1 MARNQN
7 QTANVVVTLDGKQ
20 AEKMLEVLKTKSSDL
35 RAELKTL
42 NDQRLTTGLTGQ
54 EAQRF
59 DALRKELLETR
70 RVSREVAKQV
80 KDVDDVIRNLST
92 APIKAIKDSI
102 KTVEAQMNRLD
113 RSTER
118 YAEKQNQLNVLRQ
131 ELDRIT
137 ESAKGS
143 QKSFI
148 DIDSALSNI
157 KTLSLEQLQKIALQL
172 KENLKSIQPG
182 TEQFI
187 KSSERLRLV
196 TARMEELRN
205 VIRGV
210 SIEIKSIN
218 PMDVVKD
225 MGSYSSKEIKEASS
239 AFKEMRENIPTS
251 EIDKIKELDKYIE
264 LLDTHLKEL
273 DGKKAKDVSEG
284 LGKIAEKAKNA
295 EDPIINIER
304 LIKRLNKQSTGQL
317 RKAINQL
324 ENELSKLSPETQEF
338 VTKSKQLD
346 KIKNRFNE
354 LNGVV
359 KKTTS
364 AFDQIGNTVKRLAS
378 YVLVYAGFNELTAGL
393 RKMYNANVA
402 LSDQLADIQK
412 TTGLMGQ
419 DLADLSNSILRIDT
433 RTPVEQLNAL
443 AVAAGKLGI
452 SAKEDVLEFVKAGNI
467 INVALG
473 EDLGEDAIRSLAKLN
488 DILGITK
495 EMGIEK
501 GLLATGSAINE
512 LGQSS
517 TANEGYLVD
526 FAQRLGGIAA
536 QTNLTMQ
543 QVLALGSVTDQ
554 LGQSSEVSATAL
566 NKFVTTL
573 VSKTGQVAKAVGIP
587 LQELQQ
593 ALDRSTWEGMMM
605 VFEKLSGKG
614 GLAAIAPLM
623 GDLGSDGARLNAVI
637 SALTDDTSRL
647 TRELGI
653 ANQAFAEGTSVV
665 NEYDAKNNN
674 LAASIQKIGKN
685 IKQWFMGTGIIDFLY
700 RGSSFIEK
708 ITRGTDS
715 AQEAFKKS
723 VSSVRSLQREI
734 VPLLQE
740 YEQLK
745 DSEAADEQE
754 RLKTIMAQI
763 ATAIPSAVSAMDQ
776 YGNILSINTD
786 RAYAFIEA
794 QKLIMQQNNKDLIEE
809 TKKTISSLEYE
820 YAIAAK
826 QVKEIQQKGSFTAT
840 RYVPTAR
847 GPMEAQEYSVTD
859 PAKIKA
865 AQQAYVTLNAEL
877 EKQRAILGQLTG
889 DYLNEDLER
898 IKKLK
903 EASEDK
909 NNKPTST
916 GEDPKDVLKRQIEA
930 IDLWLQKK
938 KNALMEARQME
949 TDINNENYISEKEYQ
964 DAILALELQA
974 LEKRLAL
981 QGLEQKEIEE
991 IRGRILEIRQRM
1003 IDDSI
1008 KIQQE
1013 IQKILLDADPV
1024 KKENVEYEER
1034 LKALNLF
1041 GIARENMTKDQLE
1054 ALRILEEKHKDDL
1067 LDIQDKLD
1075 KELKEKKEK
1084 EFRRSIK
1091 NQFGMEYEEWND
1103 SRFMDVNNKQTAL
1116 DINSDLETMFEYEK
1130 FNKQMEIHKER
1141 MAILQEELDMR
1152 KQIGADTADVLNR
1165 MSELEWD
1172 MAQDSVEHIKYMVD
1186 KFKDYGSQIGET
1198 LGNLLMKQEGALQ
1211 SLYDVLVDIAFKE
1224 LEVLANKAIYK
1235 LGITGA
1241 ETVGEATMKSY
1252 ATADSIATFGASGA
1266 ARAAVLAALISA
1278 AMATAKA
1285 AVKAALKGQEKDTQT
1300 SSGGSG
1306 QRVIKTGYSVGGH
1319 TGDGPT
1325 LEVAG
1330 LVHRGEYVVPKW
1342 QMQDPVSFDYV
1353 RALET
1358 IRQTRT
1364 RMNPLPVR
1372 HGYAEGG
1379 PVSTP
1384 VSPAYDDTELKQT
1397 LNAMNRL
1404 LIKLD
1409 RQGVRTE
1416 FNISRLNDVQQSYN
1430 TSRSRGTL
1438 NG

>member
-113 RSTER
+113 RSTEQ
-118 YAEKQNQLNVLRQ
+118 YAQKKEQLKKLRD
-131 ELDRIT
+131 ELDRI
-137 ESAKGS
+137 
-143 QKSFI
+143 
-148 DIDSALSNI
+148 N
-157 KTLSLEQLQKIALQL
+157 
-172 KENLKSIQPG
+172 G
-182 TEQFI
+182 T
-187 KSSERLRLV
+187 
-196 TARMEELRN
+196 A
-205 VIRGV
+205 G
-210 SIEIKSIN
+210 
-218 PMDVVKD
+218 
-225 MGSYSSKEIKEASS
+225 
-239 AFKEMRENIPTS
+239 
-251 EIDKIKELDKYIE
+251 
-264 LLDTHLKEL
+264 
-273 DGKKAKDVSEG
+273 
-284 LGKIAEKAKNA
+284 
-295 EDPIINIER
+295 
-304 LIKRLNKQSTGQL
+304 
-317 RKAINQL
+317 
-324 ENELSKLSPETQEF
+324 
-338 VTKSKQLD
+338 
-346 KIKNRFNE
+346 
-354 LNGVV
+354 
-359 KKTTS
+359 KTTS
-364 AFDQIGNTVKRLAS
+364 AFGQIGDTVKRLAS
-378 YVLVYAGFNELTAGL
+378 YVLVYAGFNKLTEGL
-393 RKMYNANVA
+393 RTMYNANVA

-543 QVLALGSVTDQ
+543 QVLALGSASDQ
-554 LGQSSEVSATAL
+554 LAKSSEVSSTAL
-566 NKFVTTL
+566 NKFITTL
-573 VSKTGQVAKAVGIP
+573 VSKTGQVAKTVGIP

-593 ALDRSTWEGMMM
+593 ALDRSAWEGMMM

-623 GDLGSDGARLNAVI
+623 GDLGSDGARLNEVI
-637 SALTDDTSRL
+637 SALVKDTSLL

-653 ANQAFAEGTSVV
+653 ANKAFAEGTSVV
-665 NEYDAKNNN
+665 NEYDTKNNN

-685 IKQWFMGTGIIDFLY
+685 IKQWFMGTGVIDFLY

-715 AQEAFKKS
+715 AKEAFEKS

-745 DSEAADEQE
+745 DSKAADEQE
-754 RLKTIMAQI
+754 RLKTIMTQI
-763 ATAIPSAVSAMDQ
+763 ATAIPSAVSEMDQ

-826 QVKEIQQKGSFTAT
+826 QVREIQQKGSFTAT

-916 GEDPKDVLKRQIEA
+916 GEDPKDVLKRQTEA

-949 TDINNENYISEKEYQ
+949 TDINNENYISQEEYQ
-964 DAILALELQA
+964 KAVLSLEMKA
-974 LEKRLAL
+974 LEKKLAIA
-981 QGLEQKEIEE
+981 GLEPKEIAE
-991 IRGRILEIRQRM
+991 IRGRILEIRQQM
-1003 IDDSI
+1003 ADDAVRI
-1008 KIQQE
+1008 EKE
-1013 IQKILLDADPV
+1013 IQKILLEADPV
-1024 KKENVEYEER
+1024 AKENQAYEER
-1034 LKALNLF
+1034 LRSLNLF
-1041 GIARENMTKDQLE
+1041 GVERETLTAEQLK
-1054 ALRILEEKHKDDL
+1054 ALELLEEQHNNNLADIDRKNREREKRRAEERYKQEVEASTGMQYDL
-1067 LDIQDKLD
+1067 WDKTRDIGLDQMQQELEVDK
-1075 KELKEKKEK
+1075 
-1084 EFRRSIK
+1084 SIG
-1091 NQFGMEYEEWND
+1091 NGTENEYYT
-1103 SRFMDVNNKQTAL
+1103 RQ
-1116 DINSDLETMFEYEK
+1116 
-1130 FNKQMEIHKER
+1130 
-1141 MAILQEELDMR
+1141 MAIHTMRMQLLQEELDMR
-1152 KQIGADTADVLNR
+1152 KKVGAETGDIYKQ
-1165 MSELEWD
+1165 MSDLEGD
-1172 MAQDSVEHIKYMVD
+1172 MVQEAATHFNQLAGTYQQ
-1186 KFKDYGSQIGET
+1186 YGSQIGEAF
-1198 LGNLLMKQEGALQ
+1198 GNLIGGQEDALQ
-1211 SLYDVLVDIAFKE
+1211 SLADATIDILFDVLDKMANAWIAE
-1224 LEVLANKAIYK
+1224 LAASSVKNVAKAEMESLSTPDSVL
-1235 LGITGA
+1235 
-1241 ETVGEATMKSY
+1241 
-1252 ATADSIATFGASGA
+1252 TFGASGI
-1266 ARAAVLAALISA
+1266 ARAAIMSGLITAALAA
-1278 AMATAKA
+1278 AKA
-1285 AVKAALKGQEKDTQT
+1285 GIKAAIRGGNGSNADL

-1319 TGDGPT
+1319 TGNGPT

-1330 LVHRGEYVVPKW
+1330 VVHRGEYVVPKW

-1384 VSPAYDDTELKQT
+1384 VSPAYDDRELKQT

-1430 TSRSRGTL
+1430 ASRSRGTL
-1438 NG
+1438 KG

>member
-113 RSTER
+113 RSTEQ
-118 YAEKQNQLNVLRQ
+118 YAQKKEQLKKLRD
-131 ELDRIT
+131 ELDRI
-137 ESAKGS
+137 
-143 QKSFI
+143 
-148 DIDSALSNI
+148 N
-157 KTLSLEQLQKIALQL
+157 
-172 KENLKSIQPG
+172 G
-182 TEQFI
+182 T
-187 KSSERLRLV
+187 
-196 TARMEELRN
+196 A
-205 VIRGV
+205 G
-210 SIEIKSIN
+210 
-218 PMDVVKD
+218 
-225 MGSYSSKEIKEASS
+225 
-239 AFKEMRENIPTS
+239 
-251 EIDKIKELDKYIE
+251 
-264 LLDTHLKEL
+264 
-273 DGKKAKDVSEG
+273 
-284 LGKIAEKAKNA
+284 
-295 EDPIINIER
+295 
-304 LIKRLNKQSTGQL
+304 
-317 RKAINQL
+317 
-324 ENELSKLSPETQEF
+324 
-338 VTKSKQLD
+338 
-346 KIKNRFNE
+346 
-354 LNGVV
+354 
-359 KKTTS
+359 KTTS
-364 AFDQIGNTVKRLAS
+364 AFEQIGNTVKRLAS
-378 YVLVYAGFNELTAGL
+378 YVLVYAGFNKLTEGL
-393 RKMYNANVA
+393 RTMYNANVA

-543 QVLALGSVTDQ
+543 QVLALGSASDQ
-554 LGQSSEVSATAL
+554 LAKSSEVSSTAL
-566 NKFVTTL
+566 NKFITTL
-573 VSKTGQVAKAVGIP
+573 VSKTGQVAKTVGIP

-623 GDLGSDGARLNAVI
+623 GDLGSDGARLNEVI
-637 SALTDDTSRL
+637 SALVKDTRLL

-653 ANQAFAEGTSVV
+653 ANKAFAEGTSVV
-665 NEYDAKNNN
+665 NEYDTKNNN
-674 LAASIQKIGKN
+674 LAASMQKIGKN
-685 IKQWFMGTGIIDFLY
+685 IKQWFMGTGVIDFLY

-715 AQEAFKKS
+715 AKEAFEKS

-740 YEQLK
+740 YDQLK
-745 DSEAADEQE
+745 DSKAADEQE

-826 QVKEIQQKGSFTAT
+826 QVREIQQKGSFTAT

-889 DYLNEDLER
+889 DYLNEEIER
-898 IKKLK
+898 LKKLK
-903 EASEDK
+903 AESDVVTDK
-909 NNKPTST
+909 QTST
-916 GEDPKDVLKRQIEA
+916 SEDPKDVLKRQTEA

-1075 KELKEKKEK
+1075 KDLKEKKEK

-1152 KQIGADTADVLNR
+1152 KQIGADTADVLQR

-1186 KFKDYGSQIGET
+1186 KFKDYGSQIGEAV
-1198 LGNLLMKQEGALQ
+1198 GNILMKQEGALQ

-1278 AMATAKA
+1278 AMAAAKS
-1285 AVKAALKGQEKDTQT
+1285 AVKAALRGKEKDTT
-1300 SSGGSG
+1300 SSSGGSG

-1330 LVHRGEYVVPKW
+1330 VVHRGEYVVPKW

-1384 VSPAYDDTELKQT
+1384 VSPAYDDRELKQT

-1438 NG
+1438 KG